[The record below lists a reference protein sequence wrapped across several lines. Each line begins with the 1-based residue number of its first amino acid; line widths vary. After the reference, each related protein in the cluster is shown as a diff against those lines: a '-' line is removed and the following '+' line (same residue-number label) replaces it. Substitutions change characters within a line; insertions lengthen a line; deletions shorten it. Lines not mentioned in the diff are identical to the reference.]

1 MLSTM
6 FHVLKDLSI
15 RAKISGFVI
24 PSTFCF
30 GLLMTCL
37 NVYFLYDFK
46 AESLNEFARTIQGLQ
61 VENVQGAAG
70 GQVEK
75 LLTEMSA
82 NAERLITHIT
92 YILVSIVAVVLVMAA
107 IGAMIISGLIGK
119 PVQAVAA
126 RLENISSGDAD
137 LTQRLNVTANDET
150 GKVARYFNIFLEK
163 LQAIIKDMQG
173 NADQFQVVTES
184 IHSQIT
190 IIQDKSDSAK
200 SLSQSVFRSAGYMSR
215 DMKEI
220 SSILDDSTE
229 NISVISMA
237 VGELTTTVAEISETS
252 GRAHQNTEEART
264 RMERLEKE
272 VHELGRAGEDI
283 SNVTETISEISE
295 QVNLLALNATI
306 EAARA
311 GEAGK
316 GFAVVANEIK
326 ELARQTASAAA
337 EIKKRIEQVQSVTN
351 ATIVGINEATAIVLA
366 NSDVVATIASA
377 VEEQNA
383 AVSEVAGSLA
393 SASGKLDYSNEK
405 VSKAVEYAENMAQ
418 MANAVTDAVLE
429 VDNAVLSI
437 RESSETLKQSAER
450 SSKTARQFRT

>member
-1 MLSTM
+1 M
-6 FHVLKDLSI
+6 FNVLKNLSI

-30 GLLMTCL
+30 GLVMTCL
-37 NVYFLYDFK
+37 AVYFLYDFK
-46 AESLNEFARTIQGLQ
+46 AESLSEFSRTLQVLQ
-61 VENVQGAAG
+61 VENVQGAASG
-70 GQVEK
+70 EVEK
-75 LLTEMSA
+75 ILSEMSV
-82 NAERLITHIT
+82 NAQRLINNIT
-92 YILVSIVAVVLVMAA
+92 YILVSIVAVVLIMAA
-107 IGAMIISGLIGK
+107 VGAMIISGLIGK

-137 LTQRLNVTANDET
+137 LTQRLKVSANDET
-150 GKVARYFNIFLEK
+150 GKVARYFNTFLEK
-163 LQAIIKDMQG
+163 LQVIIKGMQG
-173 NADQFQVVTES
+173 DAAQFQAATES

-190 IIQDKSDSAK
+190 IIQEKSDSAK
-200 SLSQSVFRSAGYMSR
+200 GLSQTVFRSAGYMSR

-220 SSILDDSTE
+220 SSILEDSTS
-229 NISVISMA
+229 NISLISAA
-237 VGELTTTVAEISETS
+237 VVELTTTVAEISETS
-252 GRAHQNTEEART
+252 GRAHHNTEEARA
-264 RMERLEKE
+264 RMERLEQE

-383 AVSEVAGSLA
+383 TVSEVAGSL
-393 SASGKLDYSNEK
+393 SNASGKLDYSNEK

-418 MANAVTDAVLE
+418 MANSVTEAVLE
-429 VDNAVLSI
+429 VDSAVLSI

-450 SSKTARQFRT
+450 SLKTARQFRT

>member
-1 MLSTM
+1 
-6 FHVLKDLSI
+6 
-15 RAKISGFVI
+15 
-24 PSTFCF
+24 
-30 GLLMTCL
+30 MTCL
-37 NVYFLYDFK
+37 SVYFLYDFK
-46 AESLNEFARTIQGLQ
+46 AESLNEFTRTIQDLQ

-75 LLTEMSA
+75 LLAEMSA
-82 NAERLITHIT
+82 NAERLITNIT

-150 GKVARYFNIFLEK
+150 GRVARYFNIFLEK

-173 NADQFQVVTES
+173 DAAQFQAATES

-190 IIQDKSDSAK
+190 IIQEKSDSAK
-200 SLSQSVFRSAGYMSR
+200 KLSQTVFRSAGYMSR

-220 SSILDDSTE
+220 SSILEDSTG

-252 GRAHQNTEEART
+252 GRAHQNTEEARK
-264 RMERLEKE
+264 RMERLERE

-326 ELARQTASAAA
+326 ELARQTASAAG
-337 EIKKRIEQVQSVTN
+337 EIKKRIEQVQIVTN
-351 ATIVGINEATAIVLA
+351 ATIVGINEATKIVLA

-383 AVSEVAGSLA
+383 TVSEVANSLS

-405 VSKAVEYAENMAQ
+405 VSKSVEYAENMAQ
-418 MANAVTDAVLE
+418 MANEVTDAVLE
-429 VDNAVLSI
+429 VDSAVLSI
-437 RESSETLKQSAER
+437 RESSETLKNSAER
-450 SSKTARQFRT
+450 SSKTAGQFRT